1 MISAPTLIFMLNF
14 VGVNS
19 VRLITIRNAEGGV
32 PYIVLCNPKRREMM
46 NTTQYDILDSQFD
59 DNIFKQLSALD
70 KLCVGADGWSVESFR
85 SETQKDNGIVLYIMD
100 DERVIALLS
109 GYTAVGEADITS
121 VAVHPNYR
129 RKGLAQKLME
139 HFEAHLPDDTESIFL
154 EVRESNSD
162 AIALYQKCGFEQLSV
177 RKNFY
182 TDPRENALVMQK
194 NFHKGA
200 TV

>member
-1 MISAPTLIFMLNF
+1 
-14 VGVNS
+14 
-19 VRLITIRNAEGGV
+19 
-32 PYIVLCNPKRREMM
+32 M